1 MPNPRKVVKLHLNE
15 HLSPRLAEQLR
26 KHGFDVTS
34 TLESDLISKS
44 DAEQLEFCCVTQR
57 AILTFNKD
65 HFSILHADYMNK
77 NREHCGIILST
88 REPIGV
94 LLHRLLRLLNSVSPD
109 DLKNQV
115 RWLNEFK

>member
-1 MPNPRKVVKLHLNE
+1 MPKPRKALKLHLNE
-15 HLSPRLAEQLR
+15 HLSPRLAQQLR
-26 KHGFDVTS
+26 NYGFDVTS
-34 TLESDLISKS
+34 SLEANMISKS
-44 DAEQLEFCCVTQR
+44 DPEQLEFCCLEHR

-65 HFSILHADYMNK
+65 HFSILHAEFMDKNK
-77 NREHCGIILST
+77 DHWGIILST

-94 LLHRLLRLLNSVSPD
+94 LLHRLLRLLNSLSED